1 MSGATFSTNQRP
13 FVTCSK
19 EGSRVWRPLHVFLS
33 NSDWFVG
40 LSAFSVI
47 GLVFRGAVLVMGT
60 STKSYCERCD
70 VTISMEA
77 MVAWLFH
84 SFRFIIFS
92 SFYVCRLKLRKTYS
106 FIFDQSLE
114 RFFFFA

>member
-1 MSGATFSTNQRP
+1 MMLSILQSYATRLAKKSGATFSTYQRP
-13 FVTCSK
+13 FVTCSQAV
-19 EGSRVWRPLHVFLS
+19 SRVWHPLHVFLF

-47 GLVFRGAVLVMGT
+47 GFVFTGAVLVM
-60 STKSYCERCD
+60 
-70 VTISMEA
+70 
-77 MVAWLFH
+77 
-84 SFRFIIFS
+84 
-92 SFYVCRLKLRKTYS
+92 RKTYS